1 MGHFKSFL
9 LLPFKKNGEALIDR
23 ISFKEVFIV
32 YSMCWILVRLAL
44 GPSGYDILHITRLFN
59 SSTGGTDWLEILIFI
74 VDYIS
79 VLLYTT
85 ILACLEW
92 LLFRYWH
99 NVPLKK
105 IVLIILYTT
114 GFWFLLTGLKINLQD
129 YFLALGEVF
138 NDNHLGSLMWN
149 ITGLVMNTLMYYV
162 YGVLLVWIYQLT
174 RINKYVLVLL
184 SSLLFYFYYNLVIV
198 IQI

>member
-1 MGHFKSFL
+1 
-9 LLPFKKNGEALIDR
+9 
-23 ISFKEVFIV
+23 
-32 YSMCWILVRLAL
+32 MCWILVRLAL

-114 GFWFLLTGLKINLQD
+114 GFWFL
-129 YFLALGEVF
+129 ALGEVF